1 MTPVSI
7 SSVSYCTA
15 TPLSETTMTP
25 GRDRS
30 QELNVQGHHWYKAS
44 ADMSV
49 RLDVDLEP
57 DFVDVLLGV

>member
-1 MTPVSI
+1 MT
-7 SSVSYCTA
+7 
-15 TPLSETTMTP
+15 L
-25 GRDRS
+25 GGDRS

-57 DFVDVLLGV
+57 DVVDVLLGV

>member
-7 SSVSYCTA
+7 SSASYCTA
-15 TPLSETTMTP
+15 TPLSETT
-25 GRDRS
+25 GGDRS

-44 ADMSV
+44 ADMSM